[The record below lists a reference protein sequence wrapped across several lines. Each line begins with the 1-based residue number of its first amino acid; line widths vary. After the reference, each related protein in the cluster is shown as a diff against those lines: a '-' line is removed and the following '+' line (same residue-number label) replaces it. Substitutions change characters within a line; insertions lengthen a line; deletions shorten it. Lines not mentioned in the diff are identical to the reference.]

1 MNQSIKKAD
10 NSDKGITV
18 YFISNVS
25 EQIQNYLI
33 EKLKS
38 LDNVELIFRK
48 DKSKKSLNK
57 LVPKADIL
65 IGWRPS
71 KKILLKATNLKLFIN
86 PGAGVQHLIE
96 LFRGINKI
104 KKVFLINGHGNSYFV
119 AQHTVAL
126 LLALMNK
133 IIPHHEWMRQGRWRT
148 GDEDAVSIPLRFRK
162 VGLLGYGAINQK
174 VHRFLSGFDIEF
186 SILRKH
192 WEKQEN
198 PSPKNVKRYEFSQ
211 LNQFLTSIDILIIAI
226 PVTSLTKKMI
236 GRNELEL
243 LGSNGIL
250 VNVSRG
256 EIIDEESLFYA
267 LKEKVIQGAAI
278 DVWYNYSPE
287 NDEEGKKYPFN
298 FPFHSL
304 DNIILSPHRG
314 YSPFNDLLR
323 WNEVIENITR
333 MAQGRQDFLNVVNLE
348 EEY

>member
-1 MNQSIKKAD
+1 MNEQNIKVV

-18 YFISNVS
+18 CFISKVS
-25 EQIQNYLI
+25 EQIKDYLI
-33 EKLKS
+33 EKLKA
-38 LDNVELIFRK
+38 LDNVELIFTE
-48 DKSKKSLNK
+48 DKSEKSMFK
-57 LVPKADIL
+57 LIPRADVL

-71 KKILLKATNLKLFIN
+71 KKLLLKATNLKLFIN

-96 LFRGINKI
+96 LFREINKI

-126 LLALMNK
+126 LLTLMNK

-148 GDEDAVSIPLRFRK
+148 GDEDAVSIPLRFKK

-174 VHRFLSGFDIEF
+174 VHHFLSGFDIEF

-198 PSPKNVKRYEFSQ
+198 ALPKNVKRYEFSQ
-211 LNQFLTSIDILIIAI
+211 LNQFLISNDILIIAI
-226 PVTSLTKKMI
+226 PVTSLSKGMI

-256 EIIDEESLFYA
+256 EIIDEESLFNA
-267 LKEKVIQGAAI
+267 LQKKIIQGAAI

-287 NDEEGKKYPFN
+287 NDEEGRKYPFN
-298 FPFHSL
+298 FPFHTL
-304 DNIILSPHRG
+304 DNIVLSPHRG

-323 WNEVIENITR
+323 WNEIIENITR